1 MADPDLDV
9 TRLQEQVR
17 ELASQIAEQLGPE
30 PLSEITA
37 HLARLAARDEPDAL
51 PALERAHAALQQ
63 APGAPVGTVGRGRGD
78 VAAAVQQLS
87 DEVGAH
93 RVALDAVLGALADT
107 LRAGTHRHP
116 ELDGELDALH
126 DRFARAERQRAWTAT
141 DVEVARRLDVLEQAQ
156 QRAEFRPWYST
167 QRFTDAFRGA
177 PEAIDARY
185 ADLAD
190 RIASAGG
197 PVLDLGCG
205 AGDLLRL
212 VAARGV
218 DARGVDSDPE
228 AVTLARSH
236 GLAVEQGDALEVL
249 TALDAG
255 SLGGLVLV
263 QVVEH
268 LTATQLLEVIALAA
282 DKLRPGG
289 LLVAETLNPASFY
302 VYGHA
307 LYLDPTHSTPI
318 HPLYLSF
325 LCQEAGFASVE
336 VQYRSHPPTDEQ
348 LPSVDGGDATLVEGV
363 NRTIARLNELLFGP
377 QDYAVL
383 ATR

>member
-1 MADPDLDV
+1 VTDPDLDV

-17 ELASQIAEQLGPE
+17 ELATQIAEQLGPE
-30 PLSEITA
+30 PISEITT
-37 HLARLAARDEPDAL
+37 HLARLVARNEPDAL
-51 PALERAHAALQQ
+51 PALDRAHTALQQ
-63 APGAPVGTVGRGRGD
+63 APGAPAGTLGHRRGD
-78 VAAAVQQLS
+78 VAAALQQLS
-87 DEVGAH
+87 DEVTAH
-93 RVALDAVLGALADT
+93 RAALDALLVAVADS

-126 DRFARAERQRAWTAT
+126 DRFANAERQRAWTPT
-141 DVEVARRLDVLEQAQ
+141 DLDVAQRLEALEQG
-156 QRAEFRPWYST
+156 QRGSEFQPWYSS

-177 PEAIDARY
+177 PETIDARY
-185 ADLAD
+185 EDLAD
-190 RIASAGG
+190 RIAASGG

-212 VAARGV
+212 LAARGV
-218 DARGVDSDPE
+218 DARGVDSDVE
-228 AVTLARSH
+228 SVTLARSR
-236 GLAVEQGDALEVL
+236 GLAVDHGDALEVL
-249 TALDAG
+249 TSLDAG
-255 SLGGLVLV
+255 SLGGLVLI

-268 LTATQLLEVIALAA
+268 LSAPQLLEVIALAA

-289 LLVAETLNPASFY
+289 LLVAETLNPGSFY

-325 LCQEAGFASVE
+325 LCQEAGFTSVE
-336 VQYRSHPPTDEQ
+336 VQYRSQPPVDEQ
-348 LPSVDGGDATLVEGV
+348 LPPVDGGDALLVDGV

>member
-1 MADPDLDV
+1 VTDPHLPRV
-9 TRLQEQVR
+9 QEQVR
-17 ELASQIAEQLGPE
+17 EEVRLLATQIAEQLAPE
-30 PLSEITA
+30 PLSQITA

-51 PALERAHAALQQ
+51 PAVEEAHAALQQ
-63 APGAPVGTVGRGRGD
+63 APGAPAGTVGRRRGD
-78 VAAAVQQLS
+78 VAAALQQLS
-87 DEVGAH
+87 DEVAAH
-93 RVALDAVLGALADT
+93 RVALDAVLAALAGS

-116 ELDGELDALH
+116 EIDGELDALH
-126 DRFARAERQRAWTAT
+126 DRFAHAERQRAWTAT
-141 DVEVARRLDVLEQAQ
+141 DIDVARRLEALE
-156 QRAEFRPWYST
+156 RRDTEFRPWYSS
-167 QRFTDAFRGA
+167 QRFTEVFRGA

-185 ADLAD
+185 EDLAD
-190 RIASAGG
+190 RIAAAGG

-212 VAARGV
+212 LASRRVE
-218 DARGVDSDPE
+218 ARGVDSDPE
-228 AVTLARSH
+228 SVTLARSR
-236 GLAVEQGDALEVL
+236 GLTVDQGDAIEVL

-255 SLGGLVLV
+255 SLGALVLV
-263 QVVEH
+263 QVAEH
-268 LTATQLLEVIALAA
+268 LTAPQLVEVIALAA

-289 LLVAETLNPASFY
+289 LLVAETINPASFY

-318 HPLYLSF
+318 HPLYLTF

-336 VQYRSHPPTDEQ
+336 VQYRSEPPVEEQ
-348 LPSVDGGDATLVEGV
+348 LAPVDGTDTTLVDGV